1 MGENGTTPL
10 ENQTKNFYDKTN
22 LQTTE
27 KEDYF
32 IKESRS
38 DVDYSKQET
47 NEESSSINEKIP
59 TPISN
64 HDDGYHTEGKYVV
77 YLSLNRIFLA

>member
-1 MGENGTTPL
+1 MGENNTTNL

-22 LQTTE
+22 LKTIE
-27 KEDYF
+27 NDNYL
-32 IKESRS
+32 IKESHS
-38 DVDYSKQET
+38 DVNYSKQEK

-64 HDDGYHTEGKYVV
+64 HDDGYHTEGKFLCT
-77 YLSLNRIFLA
+77 YLSRE